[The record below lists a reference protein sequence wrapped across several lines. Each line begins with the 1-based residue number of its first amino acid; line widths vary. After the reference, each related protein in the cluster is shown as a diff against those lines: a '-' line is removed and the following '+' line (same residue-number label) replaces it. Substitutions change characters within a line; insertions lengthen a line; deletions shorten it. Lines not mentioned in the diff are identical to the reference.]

1 MLPFEDLALTD
12 LLLLLY
18 LLSYRETENTY
29 VSLYQFIDVSCQNT
43 KLKVPLKHLQ
53 MIKKDQFLSILIC
66 KTNTIV

>member
-29 VSLYQFIDVSCQNT
+29 VSLYQVIDVSCQNT